1 MNKQSGRQNWP
12 VSCIDRDVGCRILLS
27 EQSGSITE
35 QLLNGKYETGSR
47 GW

>member
-1 MNKQSGRQNWP
+1 MNKQSGRIGLYF
-12 VSCIDRDVGCRILLS
+12 VDRDVGCRILLS